1 MYVCSI
7 TYNYYIYE
15 NVKSFLHHARLS
27 SMLYASF
34 FTTILLTRKR
44 TQQSEFRLLEF
55 HLICNSASCDVIYTH
70 SNVAAIFFECV
81 QHSYVWKYPN
91 PFSLTLIPMY
101 NFCLLSGFCLGF
113 KSTQRNNKLA
123 ILIFSSKFQCKSRL
137 LRSNKTQK
145 PLLNNCAINFLLIY
159 DLIIVLILH
168 FGKTLISFIVNWS
181 NGLVARSRHNKI
193 KELFCS

>member
-1 MYVCSI
+1 MKWRKYNSSVYVLLLH
-7 TYNYYIYE
+7 IY
-15 NVKSFLHHARLS
+15 KGSYAFFIMRGWLCFL
-27 SMLYASF
+27 
-34 FTTILLTRKR
+34 LLLKNA
-44 TQQSEFRLLEF
+44 QQSEFCLFGF

-81 QHSYVWKYPN
+81 HSYVWKYPN

-137 LRSNKTQK
+137 LRGEAVK
-145 PLLNNCAINFLLIY
+145 PKSLY
-159 DLIIVLILH
+159 WIIVQ
-168 FGKTLISFIVNWS
+168 
-181 NGLVARSRHNKI
+181 KI
-193 KELFCS
+193 YYFVWCMNLDFPKSI

>member
-1 MYVCSI
+1 MRGWVVC
-7 TYNYYIYE
+7 YMPA
-15 NVKSFLHHARLS
+15 FLL
-27 SMLYASF
+27 L
-34 FTTILLTRKR
+34 LLTRKR

-70 SNVAAIFFECV
+70 SNVAAIFFWVCT
-81 QHSYVWKYPN
+81 HSYVWKYPN
-91 PFSLTLIPMY
+91 PFSLSLIPMY
-101 NFCLLSGFCLGF
+101 NFCLLSCLGF

-137 LRSNKTQK
+137 LRGEAIKAQK